1 MALNASDAQVPS
13 ATTVAAAAGHDAGIM
28 TTMSSSMMN
37 LPENRFELELEF
49 LQALASP
56 AYLHFLATS
65 RDTEETIEATTTTS
79 GSRLTAGS
87 SSSSSSSS
95 SSTYLQNAQFQQ
107 FLLYLRDTYSQPPYV
122 RFLPY
127 PHALYFLNVLIEQP
141 NVIKEWT
148 LPEFR
153 NFCHQQQFL
162 AWQHRHSVCY
172 GVGSVDDQ
180 DSNTAV
186 PNPDS
191 HNGLPSASAADAES
205 EVEDESESAQN
216 ATAVTSGIITE

>member
-1 MALNASDAQVPS
+1 MSFDASAVSS
-13 ATTVAAAAGHDAGIM
+13 AAMAAAGHDAVA
-28 TTMSSSMMN
+28 TTAKSSSMN

-65 RDTEETIEATTTTS
+65 RDTEETTLATTTNSRTS
-79 GSRLTAGS
+79 AG
-87 SSSSSSSS
+87 SSSSS

-107 FLLYLRDTYSQPPYV
+107 FLMYLRDTYSQPPYV
-122 RFLPY
+122 RFLQY

-172 GVGSVDDQ
+172 GVGSVVDASD
-180 DSNTAV
+180 NAA

-191 HNGLPSASAADAES
+191 HNGRPSADAES
-205 EVEDESESAQN
+205 ELEDDSESAQN
-216 ATAVTSGIITE
+216 ATVVTSGIITE

>member
-1 MALNASDAQVPS
+1 MALHASDAQAPS
-13 ATTVAAAAGHDAGIM
+13 AAMVAAAAGHDAGIM

-79 GSRLTAGS
+79 GSRQTAG
-87 SSSSSSSS
+87 SSSS

-107 FLLYLRDTYSQPPYV
+107 FLMYLRGTYSQPPYV
-122 RFLPY
+122 RFLQY

-172 GVGSVDDQ
+172 GVGSCVDDQ
-180 DSNTAV
+180 DSDTAV

-191 HNGLPSASAADAES
+191 HNGLPSASVADAES

-216 ATAVTSGIITE
+216 ATIATSGIIAE